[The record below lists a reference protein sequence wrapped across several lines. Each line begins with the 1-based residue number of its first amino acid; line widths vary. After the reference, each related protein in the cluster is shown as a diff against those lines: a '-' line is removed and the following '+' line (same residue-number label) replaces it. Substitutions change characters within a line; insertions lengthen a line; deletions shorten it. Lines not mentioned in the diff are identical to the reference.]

1 MRNSKQR
8 EHLGPRL
15 RGDDVRKRAGGFLL
29 LCAFVAL
36 ANVACGFHLRGTGS
50 VALPESLARLRVVVK
65 DSKLANDPLRV
76 AMTDALRTEAKAV
89 VTSEADAPALE
100 LFGEQVSTHVQ
111 SVSVT
116 GRASGY
122 ALKYE
127 VGYRVADAAGKVIL
141 EQQTVRLLRD
151 YTFDPVNVLA
161 KEEEEQ
167 DLIRT
172 MQRDAVQQILRRLS
186 RASLQRAE

>member
-1 MRNSKQR
+1 MR
-8 EHLGPRL
+8 
-15 RGDDVRKRAGGFLL
+15 RGFRSLTFA
-29 LCAFVAL
+29 LCIFHFAL
-36 ANVACGFHLRGTGS
+36 ALSACGFHLRGTGS
-50 VALPESLARLRVVVK
+50 VALPESLSRLRVMVL
-65 DSKLANDPLRV
+65 DSKLANDPLLV
-76 AMTDALRTEAKAV
+76 AMTDALRTEAG
-89 VTSEADAPALE
+89 VTVTGEADAPTLE
-100 LFGEQVSTHVQ
+100 LYKEQTSTHVQ

-127 VGYRVADAAGKVIL
+127 VSYRLADAAGKQLL
-141 EQQTVRLLRD
+141 EPQSVRLLRD

-167 DLIRT
+167 ELVRT

-186 RASLQRAE
+186 RAPLRRAE